1 MFCIRSVLVIAP
13 SRPLIVKVQTR
24 PTIGIAAARR
34 PGILRSGSV
43 LGKPNGSLA
52 PRLHRTRPASWHHN
66 YGGTSSHSRLVG
78 AGLGSIYSTS
88 IVRSKRPTKHR
99 APVPGLNGTA
109 RIIESERLKN
119 SKHEGLLGTSIMMGA
134 LFLSPAASTWRPS
147 FGGGP
152 DRRRLQLS

>member
-34 PGILRSGSV
+34 PAILRSGSV
-43 LGKPNGSLA
+43 LGKSHGSLA
-52 PRLHRTRPASWHHN
+52 PRLHRTRPAPMAPASIN

-88 IVRSKRPTKHR
+88 IVRSKRRRNIR
-99 APVPGLNGTA
+99 ASA
-109 RIIESERLKN
+109 HIMESERLKN
-119 SKHEGLLGTSIMMGA
+119 SKHEGLLGTSMA
-134 LFLSPAASTWRPS
+134 PFLSPGGLRLAPEFRGRPWPAPS
-147 FGGGP
+147 
-152 DRRRLQLS
+152 